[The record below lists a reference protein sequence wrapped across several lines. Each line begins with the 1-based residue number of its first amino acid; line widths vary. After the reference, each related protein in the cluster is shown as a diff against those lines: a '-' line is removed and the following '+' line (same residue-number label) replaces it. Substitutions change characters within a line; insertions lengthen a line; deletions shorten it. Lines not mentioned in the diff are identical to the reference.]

1 MASQDKLVY
10 LYSKLTFP
18 AKDCLFSLRI
28 AYQVT
33 VEVISKTSAKTE
45 ASLYNGQP
53 LDTGSTCHGTG
64 PNSCTS
70 PTLNDENGVSV
81 KNVPSRNKQW
91 FVLRV
96 SYGRII
102 KAKAFVEAKGLECY
116 VPLRYKEVR
125 KQGKK
130 QIITEP
136 LLPSFLFV
144 HASAEQVDSL
154 LQDKNIKAFENR
166 ALLSYYY
173 DHTSHCENAPTKN
186 PPLIIADTAMDNFI
200 RLTSIHNPHII
211 PVTSENIKY
220 KLGDEVVI
228 TEGEFK
234 DIHGRVTRIAGQQR
248 VVVELFDG
256 CLVATAYIPNGAMNR
271 VDKYL
276 S

>member
-1 MASQDKLVY
+1 MILEDYTKQPFTAD
-10 LYSKLTFP
+10 
-18 AKDCLFSLRI
+18 
-28 AYQVT
+28 
-33 VEVISKTSAKTE
+33 

-53 LDTGSTCHGTG
+53 TDTGSSCPSTG
-64 PNSCTS
+64 FTSCTTS
-70 PTLNDENGVSV
+70 IQNTKNGVSV
-81 KNVPSRNKQW
+81 ENVPSRNKQW

-130 QIITEP
+130 RIITEP

-248 VVVELFDG
+248 VVVEIFEG
-256 CLVATAYIPNGAMNR
+256 CLVASAYIPTSA
-271 VDKYL
+271 L
-276 S
+276 SISK

>member
-1 MASQDKLVY
+1 MEDSTKQP
-10 LYSKLTFP
+10 LT
-18 AKDCLFSLRI
+18 AD
-28 AYQVT
+28 
-33 VEVISKTSAKTE
+33 

-53 LDTGSTCHGTG
+53 TDTGSSCPSARLT
-64 PNSCTS
+64 SCTPS
-70 PTLNDENGVSV
+70 ISKNKGGVSV
-81 KNVPSRNKQW
+81 ENVSSGNKQW

-96 SYGRII
+96 TYGRII
-102 KAKAFVEAKGLECY
+102 KAKAFVEAKGLKCY

-130 QIITEP
+130 RIITES

-154 LQDKNIKAFENR
+154 LQDKSIKSFKNR

-173 DHTSHCENAPTKN
+173 NHTSHCENTPTKN

-228 TEGEFK
+228 TEGDFK
-234 DIHGRVTRIAGQQR
+234 DIRGRVTRIAGQQR
-248 VVVELFDG
+248 VVVELFAG
-256 CLVATAYIPNGAMNR
+256 YLVATAYIPMGIMKI
-271 VDKYL
+271 DKEKEQYGIQ
-276 S
+276 